1 MWPLQSSLPTAFYVG
16 IMRNREMKIL
26 FIENH
31 PHFGKIVTGKFLYNH
46 EVTLIPSIEIAI
58 KMTREAKFDV
68 ALVDHDLDDGKG
80 DDFVRY
86 VKGEFPSLPCI
97 AMSSHER
104 GNQALLSAGAVDVC
118 SKMKLLQLIFI
129 VQRHFFT
136 WPILKFRLYILMTK
150 SLQNY
155 A

>member
-31 PHFGKIVTGKFLYNH
+31 PHLGKIVTDKFLYNH
-46 EVTLIPSIEIAI
+46 EVTLMPSIEIAI

-68 ALVDHDLDDGKG
+68 ALVDYDLDDGKG
-80 DDFVRY
+80 DNFVRY

-97 AMSSHER
+97 AVSSHER

-118 SKMKLLQLIFI
+118 SKMKFSE
-129 VQRHFFT
+129 
-136 WPILKFRLYILMTK
+136 ILKIIEKVLNNKTK
-150 SLQNY
+150 NT
-155 A
+155 